1 MPPINSIVLI
11 DDDHDDHE
19 IFSLALKEAAPAI
32 ECFYFDSAKF
42 AIKKL
47 SVEKNLQPDFIF
59 LDLNMPGMNGIQALE
74 ELKKEE
80 TISDIP
86 VVVYST
92 SILPAEKEKALQL
105 GASFFFIKP
114 SSIAELV
121 KSLKEILD

>member
-1 MPPINSIVLI
+1 V
-11 DDDHDDHE
+11 
-19 IFSLALKEAAPAI
+19 